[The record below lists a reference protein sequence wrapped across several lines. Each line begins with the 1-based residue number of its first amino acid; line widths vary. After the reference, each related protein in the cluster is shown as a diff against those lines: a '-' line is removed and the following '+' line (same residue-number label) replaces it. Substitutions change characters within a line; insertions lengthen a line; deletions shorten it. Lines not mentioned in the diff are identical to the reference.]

1 MKLRVSFLASVA
13 VAMVL
18 ALFGGFSDVSSHII
32 PAFPIQPFASDALGG
47 ISTNKLDQSIAGNYT
62 ITQTLAGERSSLP
75 WIFSGPGFWLDL
87 DKEIV
92 DGTQVGTVWTNI
104 DANCNGE
111 VDYMAG
117 ATTFSG
123 DPPVPTDPL
132 KWLEATT
139 AVEGTSEDYLKAIMP
154 PFSWLLRHKVDI
166 DHLIL
171 GTGPGSVGTVSVLN
185 TVYAAIPYSPNGST
199 FVAQTKLG
207 GAPTTPPSSVC
218 LDTPQ
223 SSESV
228 TWVYNNPP
236 NDGDIDG
243 VCNQVANQCADAGV
257 YGEAPDLYN
266 VTIAAPFPAAVN
278 VDVEKHKVNSGPEAG
293 TFAEL
298 WMVNNLTPAIVTGE
312 WVPPGA
318 AAFVVNVFLP
328 VGVDVEQHQNLEI
341 TCHAPGWGLLVLKNI
356 LFPLP
361 PTEDTNLGDNVG
373 MAIILVKCGTP
384 ATTPEVDK
392 EVSLIKADPSQ
403 IAPTTPGVP
412 VPVAIDELKAN
423 HATVNVLGNET
434 LEALVSDVTGP
445 VPGTPDGVPDLTV
458 AWAPG
463 VIVRALG
470 HSDLTPTVT
479 GGGTPTISFTVD
491 EWPGQADV
499 LATLNIACAVGTPA
513 GLYAAVVVATD
524 MPAASFE
531 TKASDNANH
540 RVITVRCG
548 GAADDG
554 KVDGDGLYARWT
566 ILASQGSSSL
576 ARLGDL
582 RKSYT
587 GSPSIPSDIGYV
599 ERIIDLQCF
608 WIDEDGGAPAGADGV
623 ISEVESW
630 QDPDL
635 LALGTI
641 GTVDPDGDCAIDAAF
656 AQPGHP
662 VDLPTIAGTCPKL
675 QYSEYPVAVTNT
687 MAKDAD
693 CDGLVDGIEKAWGSN
708 PLLADSDDDGSP
720 DFVEMFM
727 FTNPVN
733 NDTDGDGFLDKPAN
747 VYGNNTDVSMDNCPS
762 VYNPTQLNSD
772 GARRVNGGKIT
783 NIYASTPGQDKL
795 GDACDDDNDNDGA
808 VNGYESAAA
817 QGTEPLQLDTDCDT
831 VMDGAELRVNDAA
844 TAKNPAVKSAWSNV
858 QQVYYRGCHINT
870 AKNSEHSYTDWDA
883 EYDGLED
890 DAENDL
896 DGDGI
901 ICPTDKDSDN
911 GTGTGAGGK
920 AEVIDQVEAYGYN
933 TGLANKDTDGDGCDD
948 WVEIHDI
955 NGDRTVDSS
964 DYSLLAKRFANKILS
979 DCTGGVYP
987 GAVPCSCVSDLI
999 FDVNKDGTIDSSDIS
1014 SMGKNSCLLK
1024 IGVGGCPTCPAEN

>member
-1 MKLRVSFLASVA
+1 
-13 VAMVL
+13 MVL

-62 ITQTLAGERSSLP
+62 TTQTLGGERSSLP
-75 WIFSGPGFWLDL
+75 WIFSGPGFGLDL
-87 DKEIV
+87 DKEGE
-92 DGTQVGTVWTNI
+92 DGLQVGTVWTNI

-117 ATTFSG
+117 AATFSG

-207 GAPTTPPSSVC
+207 GSPTSPPSSVC

-257 YGEAPDLYN
+257 GSLRTGN
-266 VTIAAPFPAAVN
+266 SVTVPGPFPAVTTVVATKN
-278 VDVEKHKVNSGPEAG
+278 WVNSGPAAG
-293 TFAEL
+293 TFKER
-298 WMVNNLTPAIVTGE
+298 WIVKNLQPAVVTGT
-312 WVPPGA
+312 WVLAPPPNA
-318 AAFVVNVFLP
+318 ADFTEPIVLPANTNVVQLKT
-328 VGVDVEQHQNLEI
+328 LEI
-341 TCHAPGWGLLVLKNI
+341 TCLAAGTGQLVLENI
-356 LFPLP
+356 LFAQP
-361 PTEDTNLGDNVG
+361 PTEDTNLTNNVG
-373 MAIILVKCGTP
+373 IFVVNVVCVGAVSDDP
-384 ATTPEVDK
+384 ADK
-392 EVSLIKADPSQ
+392 EVALIKADPSF

-412 VPVAIDELKAN
+412 VPVLIDELKAN
-423 HATVNVLGNET
+423 HATVNVSGNET

-458 AWAPG
+458 AWVIAPNPG
-463 VIVRALG
+463 AVTVTALG
-470 HSDLTPTVT
+470 HTTLTPTIV
-479 GGGTPTISFTVD
+479 GSGASISFTVV

-499 LATLNIACAVGTPA
+499 KATLNIACAVGTPA
-513 GLYAAVVVATD
+513 GLYAAVVIATD
-524 MPAASFE
+524 VPVGFTES
-531 TKASDNANH
+531 KPSDNAQ
-540 RVITVRCG
+540 RKVITVRCG

-566 ILASQGSSSL
+566 ILQSQGSASL
-576 ARLGDL
+576 ARAGDL

-587 GSPSIPSDIGYV
+587 GSPSLPSDIGYV

-623 ISEVESW
+623 ISEVDSW

-641 GTVDPDGDCAIDAAF
+641 GTVDPDGDCAIAAAF

-675 QYSEYPVAVTNT
+675 QYSEYPVAVTYS
-687 MAKDAD
+687 MAQDAD
-693 CDGLVDGIEKAWGSN
+693 CDGLVDGVEMAWGSN
-708 PLLADSDDDGSP
+708 PLLADSDADDSP

-733 NDTDGDGFLDKPAN
+733 QDTDGDGFLDKPAN
-747 VYGNNTDVSMDNCPS
+747 VYGDNTDVSMDNCPS

-783 NIYASTPGQDKL
+783 NIYASNPGQDKL

-808 VNGYESAAA
+808 VNGYESAVA
-817 QGTEPLQLDTDCDT
+817 QGTEPLKLDTDCDT